1 MWFITRAASNT
12 IYPTCTEKGVLTSP
26 DYLIKFVCV
35 STKDIRY
42 CWASDTSDYPTRY
55 QELTFTETTTP
66 TSGTAQ
72 VKLDT
77 AGSWDYYIYEYT
89 GTALV
94 QLQSILFRLLGLYL
108 CIRKYN
114 NPNFRLDRKSTRLNS
129 SHSE

>member
-89 GTALV
+89 GTAPATETGLTEV
-94 QLQSILFRLLGLYL
+94 EQGQITVNHTATTLNGFNSYQSTYK
-108 CIRKYN
+108 KY
-114 NPNFRLDRKSTRLNS
+114 DG
-129 SHSE
+129 